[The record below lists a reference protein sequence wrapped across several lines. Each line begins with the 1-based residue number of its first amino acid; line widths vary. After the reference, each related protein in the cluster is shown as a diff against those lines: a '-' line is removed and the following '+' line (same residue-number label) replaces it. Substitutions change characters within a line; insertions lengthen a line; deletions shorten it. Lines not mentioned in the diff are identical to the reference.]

1 MRSTQAAA
9 RGVVFIHSCPRALMS
24 HVEWAVERAVERTQ
38 PHEWA
43 SQPIQTGMFRCEFQ
57 WYGTAGT
64 AAMIASAL
72 RGFPNLRFEVTEQT
86 DRDAGERFSFT
97 PSLGMFRAATGP
109 NGDITVGEE
118 RLRGLANDLG
128 LRFLFTMAVAS
139 DPRITLAIAL
149 VLGLLMVSEVPLPSL
164 KFKHGGWKG
173 NETVFL
179 LIGLGTVLAL
189 LFGILAVPLLLI
201 SYLLSPLWG
210 KLFPQPA

>member
-38 PHEWA
+38 PHDWA

-118 RLRGLANDLG
+118 RLRGLL
-128 LRFLFTMAVAS
+128 S
-139 DPRITLAIAL
+139 EPDPRTGLAML
-149 VLGLLMVSEVPLPSL
+149 LGQAWDDELEPFRMAADDGVRWLTRV
-164 KFKHGGWKG
+164 G
-173 NETVFL
+173 
-179 LIGLGTVLAL
+179 
-189 LFGILAVPLLLI
+189 
-201 SYLLSPLWG
+201 
-210 KLFPQPA
+210 